1 MTSVQDN
8 SQTLNYAVMFGG
20 ITSAIIGGILLLKPD
35 EGIGLLMVLLGIWWL
50 VYGAFMLFS
59 VFIDKTGW
67 GWQLFLGA
75 LGVAAGFIT
84 LSRPLEAAAA
94 LGAGLAII
102 LGALAL
108 IIGVGAIFGSFQGG
122 GFGALLFGLV
132 TAAIGVI
139 FIFDPL
145 DSARTTV
152 MVLAWILLVSGLV
165 GIFQSVK
172 YR

>member
-8 SQTLNYAVMFGG
+8 SQPLNYAVMFGG

-75 LGVAAGFIT
+75 LGLAAGFIT

-94 LGAGLAII
+94 LGAGLA
-102 LGALAL
+102 
-108 IIGVGAIFGSFQGG
+108 
-122 GFGALLFGLV
+122 
-132 TAAIGVI
+132 
-139 FIFDPL
+139 
-145 DSARTTV
+145 
-152 MVLAWILLVSGLV
+152 
-165 GIFQSVK
+165 
-172 YR
+172 